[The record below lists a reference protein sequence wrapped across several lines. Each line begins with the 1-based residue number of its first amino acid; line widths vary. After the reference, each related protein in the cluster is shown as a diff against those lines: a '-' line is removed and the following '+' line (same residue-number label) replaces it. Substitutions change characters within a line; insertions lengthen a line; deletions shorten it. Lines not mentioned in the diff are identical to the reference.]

1 MKFIN
6 IAISLLFVAST
17 DAASINKQFDEQVS
31 HSYLRKSSA
40 RNVPGSPEDWLQ
52 AINDARVQGQMTI
65 TEETTYDE
73 DGNMASSVSASI
85 LEWSA
90 DLANQ
95 AQGWANTLASECKI
109 AIPDGVDYG
118 INAIANVRNPAT
130 AVERWMTNGYNAAKI
145 PSNKSDAMTQIL
157 WDGTRYVGCAD
168 AESSKSG
175 KSCTASVC
183 YFGKAGNC
191 AWGKYNTWQE
201 AVMSGKVCSKTCPS
215 DGNCD

>member
-1 MKFIN
+1 MN
-6 IAISLLFVAST
+6 
-17 DAASINKQFDEQVS
+17 
-31 HSYLRKSSA
+31 
-40 RNVPGSPEDWLQ
+40 
-52 AINDARVQGQMTI
+52 I
-65 TEETTYDE
+65 TEETTIDE

-118 INAIANVRNPAT
+118 VNAIANVRNPAT
-130 AVERWMTNGYNAAKI
+130 AVKRWMTNGTSQSSVLVKTYVCNCHYVHKLFLGTYFHAGYNAAKI
-145 PSNKSDAMTQIL
+145 PSNGSNAMTQIL

-183 YFGKAGNC
+183 YFGKVRF
-191 AWGKYNTWQE
+191 E
-201 AVMSGKVCSKTCPS
+201 P
-215 DGNCD
+215 